1 MMLWNMCLRSVGVWF
16 HSSTHRKAVA
26 KVVLHLV
33 VYVVFEGSY
42 VVVGS
47 WVLKLLDTGMLLMLE
62 RMCEE
67 PVQEKV
73 GC

>member
-1 MMLWNMCLRSVGVWF
+1 M
-16 HSSTHRKAVA
+16 A

-67 PVQEKV
+67 PVQEEV

>member
-1 MMLWNMCLRSVGVWF
+1 MLWNMCLRSVGVWF

-47 WVLKLLDTGMLLMLE
+47 WVLKLLDTGL
-62 RMCEE
+62 C
-67 PVQEKV
+67 
-73 GC
+73 